1 MNVRGYAQ
9 EIKREIDAALSGLE
23 PGPCDRLAGS
33 ILHSKRIFL
42 AGMGRSGLIMRS
54 FAMRLMHMGLQTYV
68 VGETT
73 TPAIAEGDLLLIGSG
88 SGETESLLAM
98 ARRAKTLGVDVALVT
113 VHPGSSIGALAELVV
128 RVPAT
133 TPKSSKPSAAAS
145 IQPKGSLFEQVL
157 FLVCESVVLRLME
170 IRGID
175 AEGMFI
181 RHANLE

>member
-1 MNVRGYAQ
+1 
-9 EIKREIDAALSGLE
+9 
-23 PGPCDRLAGS
+23 
-33 ILHSKRIFL
+33 
-42 AGMGRSGLIMRS
+42 
-54 FAMRLMHMGLQTYV
+54 MGLQTYV

-98 ARRAKTLGVDVALVT
+98 ARRAKILGVDVALVT